1 MIKELD
7 NKKKTQRRK
16 NENTEGTRGDMEMS
30 SDSDNDVA
38 NVQPSQEKEKD
49 EKTLRIEEAIKQD
62 TAEIDDMFSK
72 LMDNAKSAKKGIKTD
87 VKLIRTIKSS
97 MVMVMM
103 KFRQEAAELEETL

>member
-1 MIKELD
+1 MEFESQILSDDDSSLSGQEDQVQRMIKELD

-49 EKTLRIEEAIKQD
+49 EKTLRIEEAIK
-62 TAEIDDMFSK
+62 
-72 LMDNAKSAKKGIKTD
+72 
-87 VKLIRTIKSS
+87 
-97 MVMVMM
+97 
-103 KFRQEAAELEETL
+103 